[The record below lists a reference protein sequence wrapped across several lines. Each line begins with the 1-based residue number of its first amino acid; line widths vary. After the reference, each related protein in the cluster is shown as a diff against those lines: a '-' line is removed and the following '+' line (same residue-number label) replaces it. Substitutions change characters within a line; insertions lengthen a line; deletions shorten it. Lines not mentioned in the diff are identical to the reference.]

1 MYIFALILLLL
12 IFCSCLKSLLDC
24 RTNLT
29 YNDQLVMKAI
39 PEAVLNYK
47 EFSTRKEPVA
57 EQLISLIA
65 NLYQEA
71 TKINEFVDILTAGFT
86 GDESLIT
93 NTILT
98 FRAVLQHQGQ
108 HLTIATLEFV
118 LQQVSVFLVQKSRN
132 QAEAAVAFLITFI
145 KVMPIPLVSNY
156 LETIVSIFQ
165 SHYHIFSCGSR
176 SFTNNIIYISFFR
189 CAHCRL

>member
-1 MYIFALILLLL
+1 
-12 IFCSCLKSLLDC
+12 
-24 RTNLT
+24 
-29 YNDQLVMKAI
+29 MKAI